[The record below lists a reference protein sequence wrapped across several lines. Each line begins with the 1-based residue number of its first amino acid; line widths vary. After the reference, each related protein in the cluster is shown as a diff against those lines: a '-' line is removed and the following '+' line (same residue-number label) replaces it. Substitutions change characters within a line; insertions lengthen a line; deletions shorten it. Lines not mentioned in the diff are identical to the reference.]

1 MNRDEFPVKLP
12 QGNPIRV
19 DKFVASL
26 GMFTRSQI
34 SHRSVRVLD
43 TQGRILK
50 LSRKINDGDTIVIEW
65 NDPPA
70 SDILPESMDLDVV
83 YDDEDCIVLNK
94 AQGVV
99 VHPAYGNLHGTLVQ
113 GLLHRFENLD
123 KSFNGDRVRPGVVHR
138 LDKDTSGLIIAAK
151 NPEALEALAS
161 QFRNRSV
168 KKTYLALLH
177 GVPNPPEGQ
186 IEESIGRDPRN
197 RKKFTVGV
205 RNAKDA
211 RTLYKV
217 LESNDGYALVQLRIL
232 TGRTHQIRVHMKS
245 MGCPVLGDAVYGR
258 RDSNFPQATLML
270 HSWKLKIR
278 LPSGESKRFTA
289 PIPSRFYDVLDRLE
303 ISTEKIHQESTA

>member
-1 MNRDEFPVKLP
+1 MNRDEFPVRL
-12 QGNPIRV
+12 QEGESTRV

-34 SHRSVRVLD
+34 SQRSVRVLD
-43 TQGRILK
+43 AQGRILK
-50 LSRKINDGDTIVIEW
+50 LSRKISDGDTVVVEW
-65 NDPPA
+65 DDPP
-70 SDILPESMDLDVV
+70 SSNILPEPMDLDVL
-83 YDDEDCIVLNK
+83 YDDDDCIVLNK

-151 NPEALEALAS
+151 NPDALEALAG
-161 QFRNRSV
+161 QFRSRSV
-168 KKTYLALLH
+168 KKTYLAVLR
-177 GVPNPPEGQ
+177 GIPSAPEGR
-186 IEESIGRDPRN
+186 IEDSIGRDPRN

-211 RTLYKV
+211 QTLYKV
-217 LESNDGYALVQLRIL
+217 LESTDGYALVQLRIL

-245 MGCPVLGDAVYGR
+245 LGCPVLGDDVYGR
-258 RDSNFPQATLML
+258 RDPDFPETTLML

-278 LPSGESKRFTA
+278 LPNGENKRFTA
-289 PIPSRFYDVLDRLE
+289 PIPLRFYEVLDRLGF
-303 ISTEKIHQESTA
+303 STEKIDRE